1 MTSSELIT
9 TAHLNRRAVI
19 YIRQSSPQQVI
30 SHQESLRL
38 QYDLRQ
44 RAITCGWPEA
54 AIDLIDTDLG
64 QTARTTQGRVGFAEL
79 VSQVTL
85 GEVGIIFSY
94 DVTRLAR
101 NCTDWYQ
108 LLDLCGFRN
117 CLVGDQDGIYDPGTP
132 NGRLLLGLK
141 GLISELELHTIKARL
156 HAGLINKARRG
167 ELILSLPV
175 GLVRDL
181 AGQVVKH
188 PDAEVRERLEF
199 TFTTFLR
206 VKSIHG
212 VVRELTAAGLLLPRR
227 QRGGDDGAIVWRRPT
242 AAAISSLLRNPAY
255 AGTFVYG
262 RTRFQPRV
270 PAGPS
275 RKQPLPPEQWQF
287 VVPDKYPAYID
298 WDTHAQIQEI
308 LRDNYQEY
316 HRRRRRGIARSG
328 AALLQGL
335 VYCGQCGNK
344 MTVQYQAA
352 ARYLCNHHK
361 MQSGGKECQ
370 RVPIASVDAWVVQRF
385 WEALTAAELDR
396 YDEAVA
402 AVEAQRRQLQR
413 ARNQQL
419 TRLRYEAGLAE
430 KQYRLVDPENRLVA
444 AELERRWEQA
454 LLNLRQAEHE
464 AQAAEPTP
472 EPLTDELRRQLA
484 EARLTLRQMWDG
496 GSLTNTRKKELL
508 RALID
513 KVVLKRPAPDRCE
526 CRIIWKGGD
535 WTTAKLP
542 LPVATYAAL
551 ADGAELIAEVLRRAR
566 AGQPDEQIAA
576 ELSEAGYHAPL
587 KEQLSAGSV
596 RRIRVQHGVYSRKTE
611 FQRHGLPGWITL
623 GEAVKRVGEH
633 TGWAY
638 YLIRQQR
645 LRIERDPEVGLYLVP
660 DTKRMLKELKTVL
673 RGKRF
678 SLTIERRSS

>member
-1 MTSSELIT
+1 
-9 TAHLNRRAVI
+9 VI

-30 SHQESLRL
+30 GHQESLRL

-44 RAITCGWPEA
+44 RAVACGWAES

-64 QTARTTQGRVGFAEL
+64 QTARTTRGRVGFAEL
-79 VSQVTL
+79 VSRVTL
-85 GEVGIIFSY
+85 GAVGIIFSY

-108 LLDLCGFRN
+108 LLDLCGFRD

-141 GLISELELHTIKARL
+141 GLISELELHTLKARL

-167 ELILSLPV
+167 ELALSLPV

-181 AGQVVKH
+181 AGRVVKH
-188 PDAEVRERLEF
+188 PDAEVRERIEF
-199 TFTTFLR
+199 AFATFLR
-206 VKSIHG
+206 VKSLHG
-212 VVRELTAAGLLLPRR
+212 VVRAMAAAGLLLPRR
-227 QRGGDDGAIVWRRPT
+227 ERGGDDAAIVWRRPT
-242 AAAISSLLRNPAY
+242 AAAIARLLRNPAY
-255 AGTFVYG
+255 AGTFAYG
-262 RTRFQPRV
+262 RTRSRPRG

-275 RKQPLPPEQWQF
+275 RKQPLPPDQWQF

-298 WDTHAQIQEI
+298 RDTHAAIQAI

-316 HRRRRRGIARSG
+316 GRRCSCGIARAG

-335 VYCGQCGNK
+335 AYCGQCGNK
-344 MTVQYQAA
+344 MTVQYQSA

-361 MQSGGKECQ
+361 TQSGGRECQ
-370 RVPIASVDAWVVQRF
+370 RVPIAPVDAWVAQRF
-385 WEALTAAELDR
+385 WEALSAAELDR

-402 AVEAQRRQLQR
+402 AVGEQRQRLQR
-413 ARNQQL
+413 ARDQQL
-419 TRLRYEAGLAE
+419 TRLRYEASLAE
-430 KQYRLVDPENRLVA
+430 KQYRLVDPANRLVA

-454 LLNLRQAEHE
+454 LLDLRHAEQE
-464 AQAAEPTP
+464 GQTAEPTL

-484 EARLTLRQMWDG
+484 EARQPLRQMWDD
-496 GSLTNTRKKELL
+496 GSLDNARKKELL

-513 KVVLKRPAPDRCE
+513 KVVLKRTAAAECE
-526 CRIIWKGGD
+526 CRVIWKGGD
-535 WTTAKLP
+535 WTTAELV
-542 LPVATYAAL
+542 LPVGTYAAL
-551 ADGAELIAEVLRRAR
+551 GDGAELIAEVLRRAR
-566 AGQPDEQIAA
+566 AGQADGQIAA
-576 ELSEAGYHAPL
+576 ELTAAGYHAPL
-587 KEQLSAGSV
+587 KEGLSAGSV
-596 RRIRVQHGVYSRKTE
+596 RRIRVRQGVYARKTE
-611 FQRHGLPGWITL
+611 FQRHGLPGWIAL
-623 GEAVKRVGEH
+623 GEAMKRLGEH

-660 DTKRMLKELKTVL
+660 DTPKVLKELKELL
-673 RGKRF
+673 RGERF
-678 SLTIERRSS
+678 SLAIERRSL